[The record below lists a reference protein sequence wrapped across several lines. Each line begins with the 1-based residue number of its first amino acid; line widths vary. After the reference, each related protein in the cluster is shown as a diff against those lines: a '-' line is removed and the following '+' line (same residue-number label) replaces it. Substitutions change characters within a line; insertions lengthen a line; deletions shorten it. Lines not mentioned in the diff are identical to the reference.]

1 MLMEKRQIFFS
12 FCIFFVFWVLFFG
25 FLTDMIQS
33 FFVFG
38 LFFLL
43 FSPFLLWNKRILL
56 SIIIAFAIGNFLA
69 FWQYKGIQDS
79 MYFLQSLFIQEK
91 VSLKW
96 QVVELY
102 KKEEQSFTY
111 KTRLEHTFWKDI
123 FFLLT
128 IPSNLDLEIGEN
140 ISFETRLYPLTWP
153 ENYQKFLHIQSI
165 YFRVYPFSFERGIQE
180 KQIPIFKK
188 ISYFRQYLL
197 DKIQSLYP
205 PSEALFLWGILIGA
219 RESLEDDLKNH
230 FNLSG
235 LTHIIAV
242 SGTNVTLLI
251 LFLSSVFS
259 FIPRIPRFIIV
270 SLFVV
275 LFLCIVWISPPVLR
289 AVCMGILSYYIL
301 LSWEKT
307 DSFAL
312 FAFVLCI
319 FTLFSPLSLIYNIS
333 FQLSFAAVL
342 GITVLSPFFEKVF
355 FFLPKSLALRESMV
369 MTFCALVMTLP
380 IMLINFSYISLI
392 APISNLLVVW
402 TLSPIMLFGML
413 SLVFSF
419 FWDFWAYLLSFL
431 TYIFLHYDILL
442 VHFFWSLP
450 GNIFEIEL
458 GNYKVL
464 FAILYYLSITFLVL
478 YFQEKRSSIERKS

>member
-1 MLMEKRQIFFS
+1 MFKEKRYLFFS
-12 FCIFFVFWVLFFG
+12 LCISFLVGVFIFS
-25 FLTDMIQS
+25 FLTDLLQS
-33 FFVFG
+33 FFVFV
-38 LFFLL
+38 LFTFC
-43 FSPFLLWNKRILL
+43 FFPF
-56 SIIIAFAIGNFLA
+56 F
-69 FWQYKGIQDS
+69 
-79 MYFLQSLFIQEK
+79 
-91 VSLKW
+91 SLKLYRIFFSFLIGFSLW
-96 QVVELY
+96 VFLTYYQYSQIQTTKSLLEPIFVQESVSMTGKILELY
-102 KKEEQSFTY
+102 KKEEQSHNY
-111 KTRLEHTFWKDI
+111 LSSMQNEDWKKI
-123 FFLLT
+123 YFLVS
-128 IPSNLDLEIGEN
+128 IPSNLDLERGDI
-140 ISFETRLYPLTWP
+140 ISFRARAYPLSGS
-153 ENYQKFLHIQSI
+153 ENYKNFLYIQNI
-165 YFRVYPFSFERGIQE
+165 YFRVYPFSFERE
-180 KQIPIFKK
+180 KAEKSSFFLDSVALLRHMFLEK
-188 ISYFRQYLL
+188 IH
-197 DKIQSLYP
+197 SLYP
-205 PSEALFLWGILIGA
+205 PEEALFLWGILIGA
-219 RESLEDDLKNH
+219 RESLGDDLKNH

-242 SGTNVTLLI
+242 SGTNITLLI
-251 LFLSSVFS
+251 LFLGSVFS
-259 FIPRIPRFIIV
+259 FLPRTPRFIIV
-270 SLFVV
+270 SLFVL

-319 FTLFSPLSLIYNIS
+319 FTLFSPLSLIYDIS

-342 GITVLSPFFEKVF
+342 GIIVLSPFFEKVF

-380 IMLINFSYISLI
+380 IMLINFSYISLV

-413 SLVFSF
+413 SLVVSF

-450 GNIFEIEL
+450 GNIFEREL
-458 GNYKVL
+458 GNYKTL
-464 FAILYYLSITFLVL
+464 FGLLYYMIIAFFLF
-478 YFQEKRSSIERKS
+478 YFQQKKKI